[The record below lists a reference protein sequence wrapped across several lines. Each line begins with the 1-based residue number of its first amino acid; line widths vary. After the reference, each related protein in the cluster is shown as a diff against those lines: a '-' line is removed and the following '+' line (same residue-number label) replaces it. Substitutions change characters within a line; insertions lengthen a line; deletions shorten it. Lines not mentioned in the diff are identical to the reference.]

1 MGRLRPAV
9 SLPLH
14 QGDLRLKTKIEVL
27 FTPADFG
34 ALAKRNLANS
44 VCVVFDVLRATSTML
59 TALANDAAAVVPAED
74 IPEALELHKRNPSAL
89 LAGERN
95 GVRIRA
101 DLTGSID
108 FDLGNSPREFTADRV
123 AGRTIVM
130 TTTNGTRA
138 LRAASSA
145 KRVIVGGFLNL
156 SAISRD
162 VQTHPHDELL
172 LVCSGTLEQ
181 ASIEDALAAGALCD
195 LLWHRYVPREIAD
208 SAQMAREL
216 YLAHRSDLLAA
227 MRLSRNGRR
236 LLGMPDLRDDVP
248 FCLQRDT
255 IERVALLGADGIV
268 RFAGS

>member
-1 MGRLRPAV
+1 MGRLRAAV

-14 QGDLRLKTKIEVL
+14 QSDRRLKTKIEVL

-34 ALAKRNLANS
+34 ALAKRDLANS
-44 VCVVFDVLRATSTML
+44 MCVVFDILRATSTML
-59 TALANDAAAVVPAED
+59 TALANGAAAVVPAED
-74 IPEALELHKRNPSAL
+74 IPEALELHKRNPGAL

-101 DLTGSID
+101 NLTGSVD
-108 FDLGNSPREFTADRV
+108 FDLGNSPREFTSDRV

-145 KRVIVGGFLNL
+145 KRVIVGGLLNL
-156 SAISRD
+156 SAIATD
-162 VQTHPHDELL
+162 VQAHPHDELL
-172 LVCSGTLEQ
+172 VVCSGTLEQ

-195 LLWHRYVPREIAD
+195 LLWHQYLPREIAD
-208 SAQMAREL
+208 SAQIAREL
-216 YLAHRSDLLAA
+216 YLAHRGDLFAA

-236 LLGMPDLRDDVP
+236 LLGMPELRDDVP

-255 IERVALLGADGIV
+255 MQRVALLGTDGVV